1 MVSKQQTIG
10 VYMDGRQPAGKFDE
24 IQYNIPGNP
33 LLRRIS
39 SIHQQQMTCHERGII
54 RSEE

>member
-39 SIHQQQMTCHERGII
+39 SIHQQQMTRHERGII